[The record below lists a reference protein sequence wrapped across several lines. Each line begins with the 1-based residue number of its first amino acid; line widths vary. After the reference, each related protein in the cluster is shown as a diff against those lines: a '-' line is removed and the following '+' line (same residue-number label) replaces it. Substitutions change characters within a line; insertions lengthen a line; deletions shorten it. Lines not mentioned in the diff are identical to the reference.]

1 MCPACITTAMLIAG
15 SFISTGGVAAIV
27 IKKLGGK
34 NATDKYIDKESNHV
48 SSNDERPQDWN
59 T

>member
-1 MCPACITTAMLIAG
+1 MCPACISTAVLIVG
-15 SFISTGGVAAIV
+15 SVISSGGVAAIV

-34 NATDKYIDKESNHV
+34 NAIDIDKESNDV
-48 SSNDERPQDWN
+48 PSNDERPQDRN

>member
-1 MCPACITTAMLIAG
+1 MCPACISTAVLIVG
-15 SFISTGGVAAIV
+15 SVISSGGVAAIV

-34 NATDKYIDKESNHV
+34 NAIDIDKESNDV
-48 SSNDERPQDWN
+48 PSNDELPQDRN